1 MEKTAIRKKIACA
14 TLFLAF
20 ASVGSNILGVIR
32 DRIFVWRFG
41 AGDALDAYYAAFR
54 IPDLIF
60 TLLVLGALFSAFIPV
75 FTEYI
80 SRKEIKTAWKIA
92 NTIINI
98 STIFLFLT
106 GIFIYIF
113 TPWLIRIIAPGFK
126 ANPDKIKITIDLTR
140 LMLIS
145 PLLFGVSNIIGG
157 ILNSFKRFYAYA
169 LAPVMYNLGI
179 IAGALYLVPKYGV
192 YGLAYGVI
200 LGAFL
205 HMIIQIPAVLNVGF
219 RYRPHL
225 DIKHKAVKQIGKL
238 MIPQSIAL
246 GVGQIK
252 LIIDTIIASML
263 RTGSVTIINLANNIQ
278 TVPTV
283 IFGISY
289 STTIFPS
296 LAEKASLNKI
306 KEFIDDFSWAFRQI
320 AFLIIPSSCGL
331 ILLRAQIV
339 RLILGAE
346 KFTWEDT
353 QLAAAALGFFAI
365 SLLAQATVPLL
376 ARCFYAMQDTKTPL
390 IFSLIS
396 VAVNIIAALSLASYF
411 GAQHGVAGLALAFT
425 IASFVNMFLLFWA
438 LYNRLGEMD
447 DLRLINSLIKILI
460 ASLIMSFTVQGAKYV
475 IAPQVNMQTGIG
487 VGLQALGSMIIG
499 IAVYFAIA
507 LILKC
512 EEISGVKKIFRRF
525 RFNNNNKSK
534 NKIE

>member
-1 MEKTAIRKKIACA
+1 MEKVVIRKKIAYA
-14 TLFLAF
+14 TLFLAC
-20 ASVGSNILGVIR
+20 ASVGSNILGMVR

-80 SRKEIKTAWKIA
+80 SKKEIKTAWIIA

-98 STIFLFLT
+98 TITFLFLT
-106 GIFIYIF
+106 GIFIFIF
-113 TPWLIRIIAPGFK
+113 TPQLISIIAPGFQ
-126 ANPDKIKITIDLTR
+126 ANSDKMATTVALTR
-140 LMLIS
+140 LMLIC
-145 PLLFGVSNIIGG
+145 PILFGISNIIGG

-179 IAGALYLVPKYGV
+179 ISGALFLVPKFGV

-205 HMIIQIPAVLNVGF
+205 HMVIQIPAVLQVGF
-219 RYRPHL
+219 RYHPHL

-246 GVGQIK
+246 GVAQIK
-252 LIIDTIIASML
+252 LIVDTMIASIL
-263 RTGSVTIINLANNIQ
+263 RTGSVAIINLANNIQ

-289 STTIFPS
+289 STTIFPN
-296 LAEKASLNKI
+296 LAEKASLNKL
-306 KEFIDDFSWAFRQI
+306 KEFVDDFSWAFRQI

-331 ILLRAQIV
+331 ILLRAQVI
-339 RLILGAE
+339 RLVLGAA

-353 QLAAAALGFFAI
+353 RLAAATLGFFAI
-365 SLLAQATVPLL
+365 SLIAQATVPLL
-376 ARCFYAMQDTKTPL
+376 ARCFYAVQDTKTPL

-396 VAVNIIAALSLASYF
+396 VAVNIVAALALASYF
-411 GAQHGVAGLALAFT
+411 GAQYGVAGLALAFT
-425 IASFVNMFLLFWA
+425 IASFVNMFLLFWV
-438 LYNRLGEMD
+438 LHSRLGELD
-447 DLRLINSLIKILI
+447 DIRIINSLIKILI
-460 ASLIMSFTVQGAKYV
+460 ASLIMSFATQGAKYA
-475 IAPQVNMQTGIG
+475 IAPLVNMERGW
-487 VGLQALGSMIIG
+487 G
-499 IAVYFAIA
+499 IAVQTLGSIAVGVTVYFTVA
-507 LILKC
+507 LVLKC
-512 EEISGVKKIFRRF
+512 EEISGVKKVFRRF
-525 RFNNNNKSK
+525 KPNNGKINNKK
-534 NKIE
+534 